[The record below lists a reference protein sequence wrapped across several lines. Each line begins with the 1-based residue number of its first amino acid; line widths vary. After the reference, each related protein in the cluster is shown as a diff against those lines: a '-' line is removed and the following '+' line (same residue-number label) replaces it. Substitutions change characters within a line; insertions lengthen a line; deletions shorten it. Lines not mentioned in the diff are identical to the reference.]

1 MAKLPSKKE
10 VRDIESGVNDI
21 GSSINKLEGPLGTIS
36 KLFSGVRDTV
46 KEINDGLDDV
56 GNGQGDNNDKTNKFK
71 ELVDDA
77 KDYFKDMVPTVGRLG
92 AGIGIA
98 LAVAKSFS
106 NVTGEIGEQFGAI
119 GVKEFRTELGA
130 ASISAT
136 RLGKDFGDI
145 ASSVN
150 TLASDFGVGF
160 EEAMGISGAVLDTSV
175 ALGISGEEGSRL
187 VGVLSTIG
195 GLSTDT
201 AQNFAK
207 QVKLLSV
214 ANDVAPQAVLKD
226 IAESSEAV
234 ALFTDGTVESLGKA
248 AIRARSLGVSLSDI
262 TGALRQTLDFQTSIE
277 AELSAS
283 ALLGRQINLNDVRRL
298 TLAGKIDQAQ
308 QALIKQL
315 GTETDFN
322 KLNIFQREEL
332 AKVAGMSV
340 DNVRKLISGE
350 KELLSLSQAIAG
362 TKGFEDLLGK
372 DAIDNIS
379 QIANSFKVITATVVE
394 ILGPG
399 LNMIAG
405 ALASIAGFVSESKLL
420 MGGLAAATAA
430 YATYSITAAIA
441 SLFLTGG
448 VVGGIAGS
456 AALLAGVGT
465 AIASIPKMAEGGI
478 TTGTTLAQ
486 IGEAGPE
493 AVLPLDTFFTQ
504 MSVMMEKSNE
514 SVVNAIKEQ
523 KLQTRITNNQLEIV
537 STPSNA

>member
-456 AALLAGVGT
+456 AALLAGVGA
-465 AIASIPKMAEGGI
+465 AIASVPKMAEGGI

>member
-214 ANDVAPQAVLKD
+214 ANDVAPQAVLRD

-456 AALLAGVGT
+456 AALLAGVGA
-465 AIASIPKMAEGGI
+465 AIASVPKMAEGGI

>member
-405 ALASIAGFVSESKLL
+405 ALASIAGFVSE
-420 MGGLAAATAA
+420 
-430 YATYSITAAIA
+430 
-441 SLFLTGG
+441 
-448 VVGGIAGS
+448 
-456 AALLAGVGT
+456 
-465 AIASIPKMAEGGI
+465 
-478 TTGTTLAQ
+478 
-486 IGEAGPE
+486 
-493 AVLPLDTFFTQ
+493 
-504 MSVMMEKSNE
+504 
-514 SVVNAIKEQ
+514 
-523 KLQTRITNNQLEIV
+523 
-537 STPSNA
+537 